1 MGEIILKD
9 ISMTLDPASIQRAI
23 EDLQDLTIDLQY
35 ALDSLCEWLLKQ
47 GVTIARF
54 NLRSY
59 FAKGAG
65 ANKGNLIRS
74 IRYEM
79 ADGKSGEG
87 YLMAGYPGD
96 HMSDDPRYANVS
108 YAVFFEFGFGTGN
121 YYRKDGSRIGSSK
134 ALKALKSQG
143 LVAHSEGRTSA
154 HPSGKG
160 QYRKAAEY
168 NIIANKHGGEFRG
181 WVYKDRW
188 TGKFY
193 TVRGG
198 QPPKPFMYN
207 TLLDLTDKAEKEG
220 ARIIAEY
227 LPGRR

>member
-9 ISMTLDPASIQRAI
+9 ISMTLDPASIQRTI
-23 EDLQDLTIDLQY
+23 EDLQDFTVDLKY
-35 ALDSLCEWLLKQ
+35 ALDSLCEWLLKE
-47 GVTIARF
+47 GVTIARM

-59 FAKGAG
+59 FAKGSG
-65 ANKGNLIRS
+65 ASRGNLIRS

-79 ADGKSGEG
+79 ANGKSGEG
-87 YLMAGYPGD
+87 YLMAGYPND
-96 HMSDDPRYANVS
+96 HMSDNPQYSNVS

-121 YYRKDGSRIGSSK
+121 YYRKDGSRIESKK
-134 ALKALKSQG
+134 ALKTLKAQG

-160 QYRKAAEY
+160 QYRKASDF
-168 NIIANKHGGEFRG
+168 NIIANKDGGEFRG

-207 TLLDLTDKAEKEG
+207 TLLDLEQKAQSDG
-220 ARIIAEY
+220 GRIIAEY
-227 LPGRR
+227 LPGKG